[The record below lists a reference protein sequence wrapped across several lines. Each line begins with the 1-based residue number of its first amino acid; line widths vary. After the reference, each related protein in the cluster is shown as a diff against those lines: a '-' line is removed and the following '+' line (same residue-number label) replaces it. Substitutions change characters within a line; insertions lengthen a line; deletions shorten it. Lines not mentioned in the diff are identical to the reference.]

1 MGFGW
6 GRLLAAAAV
15 AVVAAG
21 GSASLDARPLAPRA
35 AGVGVDVSALAPSV
49 SVAGAAG
56 AVSDVEVTEVRAGS
70 SGGGGVGWGSRGSVP
85 GEGLAPSW
93 PFRGMVDFGTSEDG
107 RAVLRYWDVGAGGV
121 HDVNLGGGPPREPC
135 WFRTPFATEE
145 FVQARVYDGD
155 PYRTFGV
162 PYRLIRVPWGD
173 EAYPVLAR
181 SEFVLVGLAPAEG
194 FDVSFVE
201 DVHRGSVLRV
211 VTPHGEAYYD
221 LALEFLGQELFNRDD
236 LTPEEMEIIEKS
248 SECVE
253 LGPDSTIGI
262 WLELSGPPFD
272 VVDYSEFSSQDH
284 PRFDMYNSWLKSAP
298 RARFDGTD
306 GYHYGFTI
314 LVPSPEAGPGS
325 LDSWS
330 FVFAGDTGEIVA
342 CRRAYNVAGALLV
355 RPEGWPDLV
364 DRFVLPGSF
373 NGSECVGYGEWL
385 LDQVMGEAR

>member
-1 MGFGW
+1 MGLRW

-21 GSASLDARPLAPRA
+21 GLVSLDATHPPLAPRA
-35 AGVGVDVSALAPSV
+35 AGVGVDVSALAPGV

-70 SGGGGVGWGSRGSVP
+70 SGGGGVGWGGSRGSVP

-107 RAVLRYWDVGAGGV
+107 RAVLRYWDVGAGRV
-121 HDVNLGGGPPREPC
+121 HDVNLGGGRQREPC
-135 WFRTPFATEE
+135 WDGTPFATEE

-155 PYRTFGV
+155 PYRSFGV

-221 LALEFLGQELFNRDD
+221 LALEFISAEAIHGDP
-236 LTPEEMEIIEKS
+236 TPEEMEIIEQS
-248 SECVE
+248 SEC
-253 LGPDSTIGI
+253 DSLLTIGI
-262 WLELSGPPFD
+262 RLDLSGPPSD

-284 PRFDMYNSWLKSAP
+284 PRFDMYNSWLKNAP
-298 RARFDGTD
+298 FARFDGTD

-314 LVPSPEAGPGS
+314 FVPSPEAGPGS
-325 LDSWS
+325 SDSWS
-330 FVFAGDTGEIVA
+330 FVFAGGTGEVVA

-364 DRFVLPGSF
+364 DRFALPGSF

-385 LDQVMGEAR
+385 LDQVLGGAR